1 MKKILTVLFLLI
13 CISGISKISLEV
25 SFSPTFSLNNY
36 PERYTNYKP
45 DSNDLFRFSEMPPLA
60 RAGLKIDEGN
70 LTGIIRFEAK
80 QDFSAFLMGRDWCNL
95 PISVDS
101 FSPFFDANFPRLGF
115 VEYDTEKITVSFGR
129 RELKYGPGFY
139 DLALSDNSPYYDHL
153 WIDYTAP
160 FIFGEVGYRFIG
172 ISSDRSVYDA
182 PKTLINHGI
191 WFDIGDF
198 RLSISEEN
206 LIYGVYPDLQDLGPF
221 IIYHHTYQSHSNVI
235 AILYVDWNIDNWR
248 FYGEGIFDDIR
259 LSSEGNYSNPTAI
272 GWFAGVERKLFDG
285 SAFNTIEIKDS
296 DYTLYDSKQK
306 NGGLYLRYEYYR
318 TSPYLYN
325 RHSEIGKFVN
335 PFRMNVMWLSSW
347 ATINTFYGFK
357 YGPDA
362 ELNLFEIRYEDK
374 NFRSNLVFE
383 LLRKGDYDI
392 TDDYNP
398 PFEYHW
404 YRLVE
409 PIKKIVMVSVNIEY
423 LLKNKLLILGNFSLI
438 KDDEIRYYIN
448 LGLGK
453 SFSF

>member
-1 MKKILTVLFLLI
+1 MRKILIVLFLVI
-13 CISGISKISLEV
+13 CISGISKINLEI
-25 SFSPTFSLNNY
+25 SFSPVLTINNY
-36 PERYTNYKP
+36 PDRTKFYNPNTDDLLRYSK
-45 DSNDLFRFSEMPPLA
+45 MQPLA
-60 RAGLKIDEGN
+60 RAGLTIDEGN
-70 LTGIIRFEAK
+70 LTGVIRFEAK

-101 FSPFFDANFPRLGF
+101 YSPFFDANFPRLGF

-129 RELKYGPGFY
+129 RKLKYGPGFY

-153 WIDYTAP
+153 WFDYSASFILGTA
-160 FIFGEVGYRFIG
+160 GYRFIG

-182 PKTLINHGI
+182 PKTLLKHGI
-191 WFDIGDF
+191 WLDFGNF

-235 AILYVDWNIDNWR
+235 AILYLDWFNDDWR
-248 FYGEGIFDDIR
+248 FYGEAIFDDFR
-259 LSSEGNYSNPTAI
+259 LSSEGNFSNPTAI
-272 GWFAGVERKLFDG
+272 GWFAGVERKILDG
-285 SAFNTIEIKDS
+285 EAYKKSNLNDS
-296 DYTLYDSKQK
+296 DYTLYDRQSKS
-306 NGGLYLRYEYYR
+306 GGLYLRYEYYR

-347 ATINTFYGFK
+347 TTINTFYGFK

-362 ELNLFEIRYEDK
+362 ELNLFEVRYEDK

-398 PFEYHW
+398 PFEHHW

-409 PIKKIVMVSVNIEY
+409 PIKKIFKISVNIEY
-423 LLKNKLLILGNFSLI
+423 LLENKLLLMGNFSLMN
-438 KDDEIRYYIN
+438 DDEIRYYIN